1 MKYIEELLIGDCYQH
16 GGKPYIITTD
26 YKKNGSRL
34 CICLVD
40 GTTHWIASDLIIDP
54 IDIFTV
60 DKDSNIIA
68 IKERTKDAI
77 NKNTDIS

>member
-1 MKYIEELLIGDCYQH
+1 MKYLEELSIGDCYTS

-34 CICLVD
+34 TVCLID
-40 GTTHWIASDLIIDP
+40 GTTHWTVSDLIVDP

-60 DKDSNIIA
+60 DKDSNIVA
-68 IKERTKDAI
+68 IKERKKDVLDKTT
-77 NKNTDIS
+77 NIS